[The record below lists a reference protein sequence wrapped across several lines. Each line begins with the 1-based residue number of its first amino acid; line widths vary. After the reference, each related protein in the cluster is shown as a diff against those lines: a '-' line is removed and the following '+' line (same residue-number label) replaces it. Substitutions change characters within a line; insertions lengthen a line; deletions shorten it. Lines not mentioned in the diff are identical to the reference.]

1 MTSLLVWRV
10 QATRGKFDYFDLIN
24 NALVRSE
31 GDLET
36 VVMRLL
42 PIQAT
47 AFKKNNGND
56 YNFHSRITHI

>member
-10 QATRGKFDYFDLIN
+10 QAARGKFDYFDLIN

-36 VVMRLL
+36 VVLWL
-42 PIQAT
+42 IPSQT
-47 AFKKNNGND
+47 
-56 YNFHSRITHI
+56 TEQ